1 MKIIKIKRVKNNL
14 FYIHRMSDKYNLKK
28 ILEFTGWTKDE
39 LKKEI
44 YEYKQEMKFA
54 RGW

>member
-1 MKIIKIKRVKNNL
+1 MMIIKIKRVKNSL
-14 FYIHRMSDKYNLKK
+14 SYIRRTSDKYNLKK
-28 ILEFTGWTKDE
+28 ILKFTGWTKDE

-44 YEYKQEMKFA
+44 YEYEQDMRLA

>member
-1 MKIIKIKRVKNNL
+1 MKIKIKRVKISMT
-14 FYIHRMSDKYNLKK
+14 YIRKVAYKYNLNK
-28 ILEFTGWTKDE
+28 ILDFTGWTKDE

-44 YEYKQEMKFA
+44 YEYEQDMRLA

>member
-1 MKIIKIKRVKNNL
+1 MKISKIKRVKSSMT
-14 FYIHRMSDKYNLKK
+14 YIRKVAYKYNLKK
-28 ILEFTGWTKDE
+28 ILDFTGWANDE

-44 YEYKQEMKFA
+44 YEYEQDMRLA